1 MPCSLSFFA
10 GDGLGGRRLSLTC
23 ELPPSRGQRFSVRV
37 SADAR
42 VSGAGSQTKRG
53 VRCEKGSATTEF
65 VPRVVKSERR
75 FFFGSMR
82 SDRRQ
87 PHLQRVWCLALAL
100 CLRLD
105 VALGELAFSTSFEDD
120 TLAPFIKSENSRYSG
135 QAIAVTDGGL
145 KLDVSHKHY
154 GLAAPLSFEAD
165 GSLVI
170 QYDLTLTEGLVC
182 GGAYLKLLEKTTALD
197 LTSFDDK
204 TPFVIMFG
212 PDKCG
217 ATDKVHFI
225 LRQRN
230 QVSGEWAEHHLK
242 NGPRPITD
250 KNVHMYTAIVR
261 PDDSIEILIDG
272 ESKFKGSLMESLE
285 PPLTPPSEIDDP
297 DDSKPAD
304 WVDLA
309 KIDDP
314 AAVKPDDWDE
324 DAPAKIVDPSASK
337 PDGWLDDEPNEVPDP
352 EAVRPGDWDDEEDG
366 VWEAPLVSNP
376 KCEAVGCGEWEPPM
390 IDNPDY
396 KGKWRA
402 PKIDNPEYKG
412 EWKPRKIPNP
422 TYFEVSRPAKSI
434 PIVGAV
440 AIEIWT
446 TDRGIVFDNIALGH
460 SADDAKAFAAKFYEK
475 KALEEAAKKKKK
487 EEKEARKL
495 EKKLQKG
502 NILAKIKVKFN
513 EAADLAQANPAAA
526 AATGLSVLVALVFF
540 FSTSRKSRK
549 AQEEPQESDPA
560 PAPAQGASQDDDD
573 DNDDNKAPRD
583 D

>member
-1 MPCSLSFFA
+1 
-10 GDGLGGRRLSLTC
+10 
-23 ELPPSRGQRFSVRV
+23 
-37 SADAR
+37 
-42 VSGAGSQTKRG
+42 
-53 VRCEKGSATTEF
+53 
-65 VPRVVKSERR
+65 
-75 FFFGSMR
+75 MR
-82 SDRRQ
+82 SARGNLSQRHFRRAWW
-87 PHLQRVWCLALAL
+87 LVLAVCSQLELGL
-100 CLRLD
+100 C
-105 VALGELAFSTSFEDD
+105 ELAFSTSFEDGS
-120 TLAPFIKSENSRYSG
+120 LPPFVLSENSRYNG
-135 QAIAVTDGGL
+135 QTVAVTDGAL
-145 KLDVSHKHY
+145 KLESSHKHY
-154 GLAAPLSFEAD
+154 GLAAPVSFDPD

-170 QYDLTLTEGLVC
+170 QYDVTLTEGLIC
-182 GGAYLKLLEKTTALD
+182 GGAYLKLLEKTESLD
-197 LTSFDDK
+197 LTSFDDR

-225 LRQRN
+225 LRYKN

-242 NGPRPITD
+242 NGPRPTTD

-285 PPLTPPSEIDDP
+285 PPLTPPTEIDDP

-314 AAVKPDDWDE
+314 EAVKPDDWDE
-324 DAPAKIVDPSASK
+324 DAPRRIVDPSASK
-337 PDGWLDDEPNEVPDP
+337 PDGWLDDEPSEIPDP
-352 EAVRPGDWDDEEDG
+352 EAVRPADWDDEEDG

-376 KCEAVGCGEWEPPM
+376 KCEAAGCGEWEPPM
-390 IDNPDY
+390 IDNPNY

-422 TYFEVSRPAKSI
+422 SYFEVSRPAKQL
-434 PIVGAV
+434 PVVGAV
-440 AIEIWT
+440 AVEIWT
-446 TDRGIVFDNIALGH
+446 TNGGIVYDNFALGH
-460 SADDAKAFAAKFYEK
+460 SADDAKAFAKKFYEK
-475 KALEEAAKKKKK
+475 KAVEEANKKKKK

-502 NILAKIKVKFN
+502 NLLAKMKVKFS
-513 EAADLAQANPAAA
+513 EAADLAQANPIAA
-526 AATGLSVLVALVFF
+526 AATGLSVFVALVIFF
-540 FSTSRKSRK
+540 FSKSTKSGK
-549 AQEEPQESDPA
+549 AQDESQESDAA
-560 PAPAQGASQDDDD
+560 PAPAQSASQNDED